1 MSSFWVRHVAER
13 RSRFSVGPA
22 HATSSVRM
30 SRWYTSLGLEST
42 RGDIRSATMRV
53 ALALCLSYVF
63 FSSPLWAA
71 APGSGATFDEA
82 KVNYDPGPTLRRGGF
97 YMGFQQALGVGS
109 YTGYPLE
116 VAALNDPSQKQT
128 TGPGL
133 ATQFS
138 LWLGASVR
146 DYFSFGIGASLL
158 SANGEQVGGGL
169 ALLVRLEGY
178 PLFYQGR
185 FFQDL
190 GVSFEGGLSMGAIL
204 EREDGKPGDVVADG
218 GAMSTLGAGVFW
230 EPLRFWHFS
239 AGPSCNYLYAFS
251 QTMHVH
257 QGTLGFRF
265 VFYGTQPKKRRST
278 ATSTDSAWLSSHD

>member
-1 MSSFWVRHVAER
+1 MSWWH
-13 RSRFSVGPA
+13 
-22 HATSSVRM
+22 TS
-30 SRWYTSLGLEST
+30 WGLEGARHGIMT
-42 RGDIRSATMRV
+42 VANRV
-53 ALALCLSYVF
+53 ALAVCCSCIF
-63 FSSPLWAA
+63 FASPLRAA

-146 DYFSFGIGASLL
+146 DYFSFGLGASLL
-158 SANGEQVGGGL
+158 SANGAQVGGGL
-169 ALLVRLEGY
+169 AMLVRLEAY

-190 GVSFEGGLSMGAIL
+190 GLSFEGGLSMGAIL

-265 VFYGTQPKKRRST
+265 VFYGTQPKKKRPAAS
-278 ATSTDSAWLSSHD
+278 ATDSAWLSSP